1 MVTREER
8 VKVWPRTKGGRP
20 LFKTTNDAIFYAHL
34 TWDDE
39 RAIHELDFYH
49 DKLRE
54 KVKELREQDE
64 PDLDKLMRIATQAQ
78 LSREC
83 IEEIMRI
90 TVDPYVR
97 PLDL

>member
-1 MVTREER
+1 MVTREDS

-20 LFKTTNDAIFYAHL
+20 LFKTTNEAILYAQL

-54 KVKELREQDE
+54 KIKELRENEQ
-64 PDLDKLMRIATQAQ
+64 PDLEKLMRIATQAQ
-78 LSREC
+78 LFREC
-83 IEEIMRI
+83 IEEVGRIM
-90 TVDPYVR
+90 VEPFPP
-97 PLDL
+97 PLDI